1 MANPDLY
8 DPVPLLDLSL
18 TSRDLDKGH
27 LADTARRHDIVAGT
41 FTDEEMVLCGDD
53 PDSTGDFH
61 WTPHLSALAAEE
73 ADIAKQACVRLLLS
87 RGQLS
92 FGDDGG
98 PVFEQPHATLVWAIR
113 QASALV
119 TWRTDVVDEGT
130 AIGGAFVVPHGLAL
144 HDDISA
150 EPGLHEIVLR
160 TQERQ
165 AAWLA
170 AMLDPTGCSTT
181 TFAPEVAATVEELAP
196 RVAGLARQARSTT
209 VMAAAGVTAGGGEE
223 QAVTAYGAAD
233 GLWLFQGRKG
243 DQAGALLQ
251 RLGDEEILAAARQL
265 LSLGDDTPRWKR
277 RRRRA

>member
-1 MANPDLY
+1 MAGGGLHYHPVVATNPDLHR
-8 DPVPLLDLSL
+8 PAPLDLSL
-18 TSRDLDKGH
+18 TSTDLAKGR
-27 LADTARRHDIVAGT
+27 LAEVARAHDIVVGT
-41 FTDEEMVLCGDD
+41 FTDEEVVLCGDD
-53 PDSTGDFH
+53 PDSTGDPH
-61 WTPHLSALAAEE
+61 WTAHLSALAAEE

-98 PVFEQPHATLVWAIR
+98 PVFEQPHATLVWAVQ

-150 EPGLHEIVLR
+150 ESGLHEMVLR

-170 AMLDPTGCSTT
+170 AMLDPTGRSTT
-181 TFAPEVAATVEELAP
+181 TVAPEVAATVEEVAP
-196 RVAGLARQARSTT
+196 GWRSWPAGPAP
-209 VMAAAGVTAGGGEE
+209 
-223 QAVTAYGAAD
+223 
-233 GLWLFQGRKG
+233 
-243 DQAGALLQ
+243 
-251 RLGDEEILAAARQL
+251 
-265 LSLGDDTPRWKR
+265 PR
-277 RRRRA
+277 

>member
-18 TSRDLDKGH
+18 TSRDLDKGR
-27 LADTARRHDIVAGT
+27 LAVTARRHDIVAGT

-53 PDSTGDFH
+53 PDSTGDPH

-87 RGQLS
+87 RGLLF
-92 FGDDGG
+92 FGDDGN
-98 PVFEQPHATLVWAIR
+98 PVFEQPHATLVWAVQ

-119 TWRTDVVDEGT
+119 TWRTDVRDEGG
-130 AIGGAFVVPHGLAL
+130 AVGGTFVLPHGLAL
-144 HDDISA
+144 HDDISSQ
-150 EPGLHEIVLR
+150 PGLHQLVLR
-160 TQERQ
+160 PQERE

-170 AMLDPTGCSTT
+170 ATLDPTGCSAA
-181 TFAPEVAATVEELAP
+181 TFPPEVAASVEELTA
-196 RVAGLARQARSTT
+196 RVAELALRARSST